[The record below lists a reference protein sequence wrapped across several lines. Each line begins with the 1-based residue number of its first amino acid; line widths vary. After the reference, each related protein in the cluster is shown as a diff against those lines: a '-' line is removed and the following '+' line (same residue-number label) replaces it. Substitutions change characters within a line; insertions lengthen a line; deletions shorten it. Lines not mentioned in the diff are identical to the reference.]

1 MELVS
6 RDIQTGRK
14 SGAWLIEY
22 HLPAIQQPD
31 MKFTLDNFSTRQTS
45 IIENWFYEN
54 DIPLVDWSPYSP
66 DLNPT
71 ENAWGKL

>member
-1 MELVS
+1 
-6 RDIQTGRK
+6 
-14 SGAWLIEY
+14 
-22 HLPAIQQPD
+22 